1 MKPDTEIRIAGIVRE
16 SIVDGPGFRFT
27 IFTQGCPHGCEGCHN
42 PQTHDFNGGQVT
54 TIGRLIEEI
63 SKTGL
68 LRGVTFSG
76 GEPFCQSKPLAELAT
91 EIHAKGLDVI
101 SYTGYTYEQLINGA
115 NDENGWLDLLNN
127 IDYLIDGRFVLAK
140 KSLLIK
146 YRGSTN
152 QRIIDV
158 KKSLSTNT
166 IVEFEL

>member
-1 MKPDTEIRIAGIVRE
+1 
-16 SIVDGPGFRFT
+16 
-27 IFTQGCPHGCEGCHN
+27 
-42 PQTHDFNGGQVT
+42 
-54 TIGRLIEEI
+54 
-63 SKTGL
+63 

>member
-27 IFTQGCPHGCEGCHN
+27 IFAQGCPHGCEGCHN
-42 PQTHDFNGGQVT
+42 PQTHDFNGGKVT
-54 TIGRLIEEI
+54 TIGRLMEEI

-76 GEPFCQSKPLAELAT
+76 GDPFCQAKALAELAT
-91 EIHAKGLDVI
+91 EIHARGLDVI
-101 SYTGYTYEQLINGA
+101 SYTGYTYEQLISGA
-115 NDENGWLDLLNN
+115 NKENGWLDLLSN
-127 IDYLIDGRFVLAK
+127 IEYLIDGRFVLAK
-140 KSLLIK
+140 KSLSIK
-146 YRGSTN
+146 FRGSTN

-166 IVEFEL
+166 IVEVEL

>member
-1 MKPDTEIRIAGIVRE
+1 MNPDTEIRIAGIVRE

-54 TIGRLIEEI
+54 TIGRLFEEI
-63 SKTGL
+63 SKPSL

-76 GEPFCQSKPLAELAT
+76 GDPFCQAKPLAELAA
-91 EIHAKGLDVI
+91 EIHTKGLDVI
-101 SYTGYTYEQLINGA
+101 SYTGYTYEQLISGTN
-115 NDENGWLDLLNN
+115 EKNGWLELLKN

-140 KSLLIK
+140 RSLSIK

-158 KKSLSTNT
+158 KKSLAENK
-166 IVEFEL
+166 IVEVEL